1 MAARKFPKRLFATIN
16 VGKTPVRFQLDSG
29 ASCNVNSAKTL
40 ENCLSDYD
48 EIKTVELNPVDEI
61 NAVAARKFPKRLFA
75 TINVGKTP
83 VRFQL
88 DSGASCN
95 FISAKTLE
103 NCLGEVELKKTTK
116 RLSMYNRTTVQP
128 LGLCQLELYNTKNG
142 NVYQVEFTVLRQDC
156 TTLLWSETTQEMD
169 LIQVRF

>member
-1 MAARKFPKRLFATIN
+1 MSRRPK
-16 VGKTPVRFQLDSG
+16 PVHTVESDD
-29 ASCNVNSAKTL
+29 
-40 ENCLSDYD
+40 DYD

-75 TINVGKTP
+75 TVNVGKTP

-95 FISAKTLE
+95 VISAKTLE

-128 LGLCQLELYNTKNG
+128 LGLCQLELCYTKNG
-142 NVYQVEFTVLRQDC
+142 NVYQVEFTVLKQDC
-156 TTLLWSETTQEMD
+156 TPLLGSETTQEMD
-169 LIQVRF
+169 LIQVHFEKICP